1 MVVSNKN
8 KMKLKTKKGSER
20 NWYYWE
26 KELPFSHSKVKSVE
40 YSSTEVAKKHKKDKT
55 IEWVDNDSKWLIYD
69 KIPATKGMKKYLKYE
84 RDIYSGKIP
93 CPFTAKFISK
103 DGSFVEKGMKKLT
116 AAGRVK

>member
-116 AAGRVK
+116 AAGIVK